1 MKRELTDLELYQMA
15 RIEALEKLSVIKQD
29 LIDEQAKAI
38 DEITFK
44 YADSKARLNMLIRN
58 IEVIDEI
65 FEQPIKN

>member
-1 MKRELTDLELYQMA
+1 MTQLENFQKQ
-15 RIEALEKLSVIKQD
+15 RIEALDKFIMLQQD

>member
-1 MKRELTDLELYQMA
+1 MKRELTDLEIYQMA
-15 RIEALEKLSVIKQD
+15 RIEALEKFIMLQQD
-29 LIDEQAKAI
+29 LIDEQAKTI
-38 DEITFK
+38 DEMTFK

>member
-1 MKRELTDLELYQMA
+1 MKEQVEFQRL
-15 RIEALEKLSVIKQD
+15 RIEALEKFISIQQD

-38 DEITFK
+38 DEMTFK

>member
-1 MKRELTDLELYQMA
+1 MKRELTDLEIFQRA
-15 RIEALEKLSVIKQD
+15 RIEALEKLSSIKQD
-29 LIDEQAKAI
+29 LIDEQAKSI
-38 DEITFK
+38 DEMTFK

>member
-1 MKRELTDLELYQMA
+1 MTDLENFQKQ
-15 RIEALEKLSVIKQD
+15 RIEALDKFIMLQQD
-29 LIDEQAKAI
+29 LIDEQAKEI